1 MDYLR
6 KLKSLNF
13 IDLVYPWARFRIKK
27 NIKNFPYYSNGKLA
41 HVDIIFITLL
51 TKYFNVSN

>member
-13 IDLVYPWARFRIKK
+13 IDLVYPWARFRIKT

-41 HVDIIFITLL
+41 HVDIILITFAQKIL
-51 TKYFNVSN
+51 

>member
-1 MDYLR
+1 MDYFR
-6 KLKSLNF
+6 KLKSLNI

-27 NIKNFPYYSNGKLA
+27 NIKKKLYYSNGKLA